1 MNYANDP
8 ITRSLGRFCSRSE
21 RTTRRLP
28 RRALLQSALCTGV
41 SLGLAG
47 IGLGQD
53 APNSSLYSGK
63 MEALAGAVP
72 PGYRPP
78 PPASWYEIPLA
89 PPKEIKVHDVVNI
102 RVDLG
107 SRASSDAILQRRRT
121 AQYDARLNDW
131 LILDGFKSVKP
142 APQSDGDQRVQ
153 GNLNHLDRAIGQLDT
168 TESMKFEIAATVAS
182 VLPNGNLV
190 LEAHQVVRHNNEQWM
205 QSLSGI
211 CRPEDIGPGNVVLS
225 RNVANLHVEKRE
237 LGQIRDSYKRGWL
250 ARWWDQLRP
259 F

>member
-1 MNYANDP
+1 MSNPHHAVNRELYASNLVRP
-8 ITRSLGRFCSRSE
+8 T
-21 RTTRRLP
+21 

-47 IGLGQD
+47 IGLAQD
-53 APNSSLYSGK
+53 APNSSLYSGRLPVAARSATTAA
-63 MEALAGAVP
+63 EPL
-72 PGYRPP
+72 
-78 PPASWYEIPLA
+78 PAPARWYELPLP
-89 PPKEIKVHDVVNI
+89 PPKEIKVHDLVTI

-107 SRASSDAILQRRRT
+107 ARVSSDAMLQRRRT

-131 LILDGFKSVKP
+131 LILDGLRSAKP

-153 GNLNHLDRAIGQLDT
+153 GNLNELDRAIGQLDT
-168 TESMKFEIAATVAS
+168 TESMKFEITATVAAI
-182 VLPNGNLV
+182 LPNGNLV
-190 LEAHQVVRHNNEQWM
+190 LEAHQVARSNNEQWM
-205 QSLSGI
+205 QSLSGV

-225 RNVANLHVEKRE
+225 RNIANLHVEKKE

-250 ARWWDQLRP
+250 TRWWDQFGP